1 MKENEAKHSRSVSS
15 RTLMDL
21 GPDGGVFFCKQV
33 PYLMQIN
40 LLYCFIVSLSN
51 DFFCFKQL
59 KWPQMLKL

>member
-1 MKENEAKHSRSVSS
+1 
-15 RTLMDL
+15 MDL

-51 DFFCFKQL
+51 DFFCLKQL
-59 KWPQMLKL
+59 KWTQMLKL